1 MSLHW
6 KKLTKLCI
14 DSKSG
19 KLQNKDNNMSKS
31 TKCSKF
37 VVAWKFTSM
46 FMAIFINK
54 VLYFAITFLVGLSI
68 EIHMIFKF
76 LSGFEPLVSMMVA
89 NFMNSKY

>member
-1 MSLHW
+1 
-6 KKLTKLCI
+6 
-14 DSKSG
+14 
-19 KLQNKDNNMSKS
+19 
-31 TKCSKF
+31 
-37 VVAWKFTSM
+37 M